1 MEDILLSVKQYQA
14 LLKRLDEINQDVTS
28 IKLKSGPDANYISNP
43 ELLTLLHI
51 SKRTSQRLR
60 NSGRLP
66 YVKIGKKLF
75 FRTDIILNFFKMI
88 PLSPDD
94 EGHTLPV
101 DTTNTEDSLQIS
113 CERCPLF
120 VILNS

>member
-14 LLKRLDEINQDVTS
+14 LITRLDEINQDVTS
-28 IKLKSGPDANYISNP
+28 IKLKSGPDANYISNT

-51 SKRTSQRLR
+51 SKSTSQRLR

-66 YVKIGKKLF
+66 FIKIGKKLY
-75 FRTDIILNFFKMI
+75 FRTDIILNFFNMI
-88 PLSPDD
+88 PPSPDD
-94 EGHTLPV
+94 EGHSLPV
-101 DTTNTEDSLQIS
+101 DATNSEDSLQIE